1 MNIMKSVIK
10 NHIRKG
16 VENLTNTDLLKRKI
30 DESGYKMQFIAEYIG
45 VSYQALYNKIGNK
58 TEFLASEIMKL
69 SELLKLTDEERNEIF
84 FAESVT

>member
-16 VENLTNTDLLKRKI
+16 VESLTNTDLLKRKI

-84 FAESVT
+84 FAENVT

>member
-1 MNIMKSVIK
+1 M
-10 NHIRKG
+10 
-16 VENLTNTDLLKRKI
+16 TNTDLLKRKI

>member
-1 MNIMKSVIK
+1 M
-10 NHIRKG
+10 
-16 VENLTNTDLLKRKI
+16 TNTDLLKRKI
-30 DESGYKMQFIAEYIG
+30 DESGYKMQYIAEYIG

-84 FAESVT
+84 FAENVT